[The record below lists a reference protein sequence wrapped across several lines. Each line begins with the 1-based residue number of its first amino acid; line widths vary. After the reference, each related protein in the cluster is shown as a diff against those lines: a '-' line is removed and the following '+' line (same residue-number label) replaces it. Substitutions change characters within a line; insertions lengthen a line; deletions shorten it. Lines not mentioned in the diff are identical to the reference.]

1 MLAGG
6 VQIGNARLVSALGV
20 PASEDKGASLNKKAV
35 AAAVV
40 VGLAPVVTQAAPLD
54 EVLDTDRAFARY
66 ALQHGA
72 QAAFV
77 EFAAPDA
84 ILFKPGAGP
93 VRGRAA
99 IGALF
104 EGTTAV
110 PRWAPEGGE
119 VAASHDLAWTW
130 GPYSWTLPDPAA
142 KPATGYY
149 VSIWRRIDGRWRWVA
164 DLGVPA
170 PPPARSSD

>member
-1 MLAGG
+1 MAAVDWRTCAGLILAGFG
-6 VQIGNARLVSALGV
+6 S
-20 PASEDKGASLNKKAV
+20 V
-35 AAAVV
+35 AAS
-40 VGLAPVVTQAAPLD
+40 AAPLD

-77 EFAAPDA
+77 EFAAADA
-84 ILFKPGAGP
+84 IMFKPGIGP

-99 IGALF
+99 IEEAF
-104 EGTTAV
+104 AGTTAV

-119 VAASHDLAWTW
+119 VAASNDLAWTW
-130 GPYSWTLPDPAA
+130 GPYSWTPADPTV

-149 VSIWRRIDGRWRWVA
+149 VSVWRRIDGRWRWVA

-170 PPPARSSD
+170 PPAARSSN

>member
-1 MLAGG
+1 VPTRCPLDWP
-6 VQIGNARLVSALGV
+6 AL
-20 PASEDKGASLNKKAV
+20 AV
-35 AAAVV
+35 ALALPIAA
-40 VGLAPVVTQAAPLD
+40 QAAPLD
-54 EVLDTDRAFARY
+54 EVMETDRAFARH

-77 EFAAPDA
+77 ANAAPEA
-84 ILFKPGAGP
+84 ILFAAGKGP

-119 VAASHDLAWTW
+119 VAASNDLAWTW
-130 GPYSWTLPDPAA
+130 GPYSWTPADSA
-142 KPATGYY
+142 KPPATGYY

-170 PPPARSSD
+170 PPPAR

>member
-1 MLAGG
+1 MAAATRWLLALMMIAG
-6 VQIGNARLVSALGV
+6 VES
-20 PASEDKGASLNKKAV
+20 V
-35 AAAVV
+35 AAQRAS
-40 VGLAPVVTQAAPLD
+40 LD
-54 EVLDTDRAFARY
+54 EVMDTDRAFARH
-66 ALQHGA
+66 ALAHGA

-84 ILFKPGAGP
+84 ILFVGGRGP

-104 EGTTAV
+104 AGTTAV

-119 VAASHDLAWTW
+119 VAASNDLAWTW
-130 GPYSWTLPDPAA
+130 GPYTWTPADPQAR
-142 KPATGYY
+142 PATGYY
-149 VSIWRRIDGRWRWVA
+149 VSVWRRIDGRWRWVA

-170 PPPARSSD
+170 PPPGH

>member
-1 MLAGG
+1 MKGRIVSVAVVSSLA
-6 VQIGNARLVSALGV
+6 
-20 PASEDKGASLNKKAV
+20 AV
-35 AAAVV
+35 A
-40 VGLAPVVTQAAPLD
+40 TQAAPLD
-54 EVLDTDRAFARY
+54 EVFEADRAFARY

-84 ILFKPGAGP
+84 ILFDAGTGP

-104 EGTTAV
+104 EGAKAV

-119 VAASHDLAWTW
+119 VAASNDLAWTW
-130 GPYSWTLPDPAA
+130 GAYTWTPVDPAA

-149 VSIWRRIDGRWRWVA
+149 VSVWRRIDGRWRWVA

-170 PPPARSSD
+170 PPPRRSSD

>member
-1 MLAGG
+1 MTSQRPLH
-6 VQIGNARLVSALGV
+6 
-20 PASEDKGASLNKKAV
+20 ASLALLVV
-35 AAAVV
+35 ALLGEAAH
-40 VGLAPVVTQAAPLD
+40 AAPLD
-54 EVLDTDRAFARY
+54 EVLETDRAFARH

-84 ILFKPGAGP
+84 ILFARGRGP
-93 VRGRAA
+93 VRGRAV

-104 EGTTAV
+104 AGTTAV

-119 VAASHDLAWTW
+119 VAASNDLAWTW
-130 GPYSWTLPDPAA
+130 GPYTWTPADPAA
-142 KPATGYY
+142 QPATGYY

-164 DLGVPA
+164 DLGVDA
-170 PPPARSSD
+170 PPSGRSSD

>member
-1 MLAGG
+1 MFRGLIGRATSVLLCGLLPLA
-6 VQIGNARLVSALGV
+6 A
-20 PASEDKGASLNKKAV
+20 
-35 AAAVV
+35 
-40 VGLAPVVTQAAPLD
+40 QAAPLD
-54 EVLDTDRAFARY
+54 EVLETDRAFATY

-84 ILFKPGAGP
+84 ILFARGRGP

-104 EGTTAV
+104 AGTTAV

-119 VAASHDLAWTW
+119 VAASNDLAWTW
-130 GPYSWTLPDPAA
+130 GPYTWTPVDPAA
-142 KPATGYY
+142 RPATGYY

-164 DLGVPA
+164 DLGVDA
-170 PPPARSSD
+170 PPPGRSSD

>member
-1 MLAGG
+1 LS
-6 VQIGNARLVSALGV
+6 I
-20 PASEDKGASLNKKAV
+20 
-35 AAAVV
+35 
-40 VGLAPVVTQAAPLD
+40 LAPVVTQAAPLD
-54 EVLDTDRAFARY
+54 EVLETDRAFARH

-84 ILFKPGAGP
+84 ILFAAGRGP
-93 VRGRAA
+93 VRGRVA

-104 EGTTAV
+104 AGVTAV

-119 VAASHDLAWTW
+119 VAAGNDLAWTW
-130 GPYSWTLPDPAA
+130 GPYIWTPTEPAA
-142 KPATGYY
+142 KPETGYY
-149 VSIWRRIDGRWRWVA
+149 VSVWRRIDGRWRWVA

-170 PPPARSSD
+170 PPPGR

>member
-1 MLAGG
+1 MSNWTWVSAGVLAALAG
-6 VQIGNARLVSALGV
+6 AASA
-20 PASEDKGASLNKKAV
+20 
-35 AAAVV
+35 
-40 VGLAPVVTQAAPLD
+40 TPLD

-77 EFAAPDA
+77 EFAAADA
-84 ILFKPGAGP
+84 IMFSAGVGP
-93 VRGRAA
+93 LRGRDA
-99 IGALF
+99 IGAAF
-104 EGTTAV
+104 AGTTAV
-110 PRWAPEGGE
+110 PRWAPAGGE
-119 VAASHDLAWTW
+119 VAASNDLAWTW
-130 GPYSWTLPDPAA
+130 GPYTWTPVDPAA

-149 VSIWRRIDGRWRWVA
+149 VSVWRRIDGRWRWVA